1 MKSIRLAVLFTLTA
15 ALIAA
20 SCTKSTSV
28 PKAIPQTSATEGSN
42 ADPSGCVKVDM
53 AVSPEK
59 VTLLT
64 ELAATFNGSDQA
76 KVNGTCI
83 FVRVAKK
90 SSGAA
95 ATLLSNGW
103 PDPENN
109 GNQPVIWSPSASAWG
124 AIVNERVGKE
134 VAPAG
139 TPFMLTPLVIAM
151 PEPMAKALG
160 YPATPLGFA
169 DIVALANNPD
179 GWAAYGHPEWGAF
192 KLGKTNPNF
201 STSGLNFTIAE
212 YYAATG
218 KTEGLTLEDLKRP
231 AAIDFAANVE
241 KSVVHYGDTTLTF
254 LNNWYRADQRGNALR
269 YASAVAV
276 EEKSLLDYNSGNP
289 DGILDPGETPRAPRD
304 KLDAIYPKEGT
315 LVSDNP
321 FFILN
326 ADWVSADQKAAAKLF
341 ETFVQTPE
349 NQKKVLKFGF
359 RPNNPNVA
367 LGDPILAKN
376 GVDPAQPQSELQV
389 PNPKVLLGVLA
400 AWQDQRK
407 EAKVLL
413 VLDVSGSMGDPVGA
427 DGKTKLDLAIT
438 AAVNS
443 LDKFKDTDEV
453 GLWIFTTDLDSAGAK
468 YLELV
473 PTAAM
478 SENREKLR
486 SAIKDQRPLNGTP
499 LYTVTTDA
507 FAAASAQYDASKIN
521 AVVFLTDGR
530 NDDENPQN
538 DKAEYDT
545 MISTLRAGSEGAAG
559 TPVRVFTIGYGG
571 DADSATLKA
580 IAEATTAAYY
590 DASNPATIDQVF
602 TNVVSN
608 F

>member
-1 MKSIRLAVLFTLTA
+1 MKSATFRALAVLLATSLGTA
-15 ALIAA
+15 CVTANKAA
-20 SCTKSTSV
+20 VTT
-28 PKAIPQTSATEGSN
+28 TATGGVGG
-42 ADPSGCVKVDM
+42 DPGDCVTVDM

-64 ELAATFNGSDQA
+64 ELANAFNDSDSA
-76 KVNGTCI
+76 KVNNKCI
-83 FVRVAKK
+83 FVRPARK

-95 ATLLSNGW
+95 AELLANAW
-103 PDPENN
+103 PDPATN

-124 AIVNERVGKE
+124 AIVNERVGSQL
-134 VAPAG
+134 APAG

-151 PEPMAKALG
+151 PQPMAEALG

-169 DIVALANNPD
+169 DIVALAND
-179 GWAAYGHPEWGAF
+179 AAGWAAKGHPEWGLF

-231 AAIDFAANVE
+231 AAVEFAANVE
-241 KSVVHYGDTTLTF
+241 QSVVHYGDTTLTF
-254 LNNWYRADQRGNALR
+254 LNNWYRADQRGNALT
-269 YASAVAV
+269 YASAVAI

-289 DGILDPGETPRAPRD
+289 DGILEAGETPRPPRD
-304 KLDAIYPKEGT
+304 KLVAIYPKEGT

-326 ADWVSADQKAAAKLF
+326 AAWVTADQKAAAKLF
-341 ETFVQTPE
+341 QDFVQLAE

-359 RPNNPNVA
+359 RPNNPDVVV
-367 LGDPILAKN
+367 GDPILPAN

-389 PNPKVLLGVLA
+389 PDSKVLLGVLK
-400 AWQDQRK
+400 AWGEQRK

-413 VLDVSGSMGDPVGA
+413 VLDVSGSMGDPAGT
-427 DGKTKLDLAIT
+427 DGKNKLDLAIQ

-453 GLWIFTTDLDSAGAK
+453 GLWIFTTDLGGPAAG

-473 PTAAM
+473 PTAPMAQ
-478 SENREKLR
+478 NRAKLKT
-486 SAIKDQRPLNGTP
+486 AIESQRPLNGTP
-499 LYTVTTDA
+499 LFNVTTAAYSAALDA
-507 FAAASAQYDASKIN
+507 YDPAKIN
-521 AVVFLTDGR
+521 AVVFLTDGV
-530 NDDENPQN
+530 NDDDDPSN
-538 DKAEYDT
+538 DNQDYDT
-545 MISTLRAGSEGAAG
+545 MISTLRTGSEGA
-559 TPVRVFTIGYGG
+559 TSKPVRVFTIGYGKQA
-571 DADSATLKA
+571 DAATLKA